1 MKNITLA
8 LGLGA
13 VLAMSAS
20 LASAKEDRPYTE
32 GPVTEVGFVRT
43 KPGKF
48 DEYMKWVDTVW
59 KQENDEAIKAGIIT
73 GYKVSTT
80 EPRSP
85 SDPDVILEITYPNM
99 AAFDGLN
106 DKYDAIAE
114 KIEGSVE
121 KSNQNDIDR
130 GSLREVLGS
139 QLVREL
145 VLK

>member
-1 MKNITLA
+1 
-8 LGLGA
+8 
-13 VLAMSAS
+13 
-20 LASAKEDRPYTE
+20 
-32 GPVTEVGFVRT
+32 
-43 KPGKF
+43 
-48 DEYMKWVDTVW
+48 
-59 KQENDEAIKAGIIT
+59 
-73 GYKVSTT
+73 
-80 EPRSP
+80 
-85 SDPDVILEITYPNM
+85 M